1 MIHRMNARFLS
12 ATLFF
17 LCWII
22 SAQSQLVL
30 QIDSLPQ
37 LTPMRD
43 TIFGYLMQT
52 NDLAE
57 PQTVAFQKVNGKWQF
72 KFDFQPSADLYLS
85 IHRGSE
91 ATVAL
96 DSVGGKPISWNIGN
110 IKTGNF
116 SIKIKTWA
124 DINRRPTVTSQV
136 RVLDDNFLMP
146 QLNTSRRVWVLLP
159 SDYETSKKRYPVV
172 YMQDGQNI
180 FDATSS
186 FAGEWGVDESFAT
199 TLSNCPQA
207 IVVAVDNGGINRS
220 NEYCAY
226 DNAEEKIT
234 AQGKAY
240 VDFLVKTLK
249 PAIDKEFR
257 TLTDGANTA
266 IMGSSLGANISAY
279 AYFTYPEVFSK
290 IALLSPAYWINP
302 ELKQNVFEHKINQ
315 NARIYQMCGTEEGD
329 GSVVMNMLEYNNL
342 FLDRGYAFDRIQFID
357 WPDGQHSE
365 WFWKREFPR
374 AYKWL
379 FECEDKMEVINNSSF
394 QMSPNPAIESVVITA
409 PVGLGITYIEVFD
422 YENTLQLSAETYDVG
437 EYNLFVNT
445 IYPGTYSVKVYTND
459 GNVETLTLYKI

>member
-57 PQTVAFQKVNGKWQF
+57 PQTIAFQKVNGKWQF

-124 DINRRPTVTSQV
+124 DINRRPTVTPQV

-257 TLTDGANTA
+257 TLNDGANTA

-342 FLDRGYAFDRIQFID
+342 FLDRGYAFDHIQFID

-422 YENTLQLSAETYDVG
+422 YENTLQLSAETFDVG